1 MNSPA
6 TPLHDYGDTRHV
18 RRVRLIYAICFMS
31 GAAGLGYQ
39 IAWARMFAIG
49 LGHEMPSVLAVVAAF
64 FGGLALGAWALDG
77 KVSRSPHP
85 GRWYAGLETMIGVWG
100 LVSIALIGRFNTL
113 ALDLTGVEPTPL
125 RQWAVAFALPF
136 ICLLPATT
144 AMGATLPAVE
154 RLVAPLV
161 RGGRCVGGL
170 YAANTAGAV
179 IGTLASA
186 FVIMPRFGFTATVVL
201 LAVVNLLCAAA
212 AAAIAQQPTPKL
224 THSNPQPQ
232 PTVSAANALPMRRV
246 VATVFLTGLL
256 GIGYEA
262 LGVRVISQVL
272 ENTVYTFAA
281 VLSIYLIG
289 TAIGAAL
296 YQRFG
301 RTAAPSTLLSYL
313 LLSIATAC
321 MLGILAMPHTKTV
334 YANARRELFGDSLLG
349 VGAAEMAV
357 ALMVFAIPTML
368 MGATFSH
375 LVQAAKHD
383 RGGVGRAMAI
393 NTLGAA
399 LAPLVFGVILL
410 PWIGAKWS
418 LVAASLGY
426 LLLIPNNSNIR
437 WALQA
442 IPVLLVLA
450 LPANLQLLTLY
461 PESKVLDY
469 REGVMASVAVVQESD
484 GHKSLRVNNRFQMGT
499 TRGAVDECLQAY
511 VPLLL
516 HEQPQRALFLGLGSS
531 ITFRAASF
539 MPGLTADGVELIPE
553 VVAVSHH
560 FEPANL
566 PPGYEQS
573 LNTYVADARRF
584 VRVTD
589 HRYDVIVADLFHP
602 GRDGAG
608 WLYTIE
614 HFEAVKQRLNPGG
627 VFCQWLPLYQL
638 DEPTA
643 AVIIRT
649 LMQVFPNARAC
660 VVDFKL
666 DHPMLGLIAT
676 TEPVSY
682 GPDWYRNRVKDK
694 TLAGM
699 LRGALLQNGVRLFGS
714 FIADTESLQRFA
726 ADAPINTDDHP
737 VVLFSAPR
745 FTSQLD
751 ITMYGRLIAML
762 EKCDVDLDNLI
773 DPAAGPDADR
783 FKARLAQFIVARDA
797 YLNGLVAAAE
807 GEEQLAID
815 LFIESIEASVQFT
828 TSYAHCLAIAQHYMK
843 SDPTA
848 ARALIQRVI
857 DARPERTDAKTL
869 LQSLTRNTA
878 TDETAG

>member
-6 TPLHDYGDTRHV
+6 TSRVDHEVARHR
-18 RRVRLIYAICFMS
+18 RRVRVIYVICLLS

-39 IAWARMFAIG
+39 MAWARMFAIG

-77 KVSRSPHP
+77 RVSRSRHP
-85 GRWYAGLETMIGVWG
+85 GRWYAGLEAVIGLWG
-100 LVSIALIGRFNTL
+100 FVSIALIGRFNTL
-113 ALDLTGVEPTPL
+113 ALDLTGVEPSPL

-144 AMGATLPAVE
+144 AMGATLPALE
-154 RLVAPLV
+154 RLVAPMV

-170 YAANTAGAV
+170 YATNTAGAV
-179 IGTLASA
+179 LGTLASA
-186 FVIMPRFGFTATVVL
+186 FVIMPLYGFTMTVIA
-201 LAVVNLLCAAA
+201 LAGVNLLCAAA
-212 AAAIAQQPTPKL
+212 AAAIAQHPT
-224 THSNPQPQ
+224 PQ
-232 PTVSAANALPMRRV
+232 PTQTNVEGRATTDATTTLPFGRL
-246 VATVFLTGLL
+246 VATVFFTGLL

-262 LGVRVISQVL
+262 LGIRVISQVL

-289 TAIGAAL
+289 TAIGAAV
-296 YQRFG
+296 YQRYG
-301 RTAAPSTLLSYL
+301 RTTAHSTLLSYL
-313 LLSIATAC
+313 LCGIATAC
-321 MLGILAMPHTKTV
+321 MLGTLLMPHTKVV
-334 YANARRELFGDSLLG
+334 YAYARRELFGDSLLG
-349 VGAAEMAV
+349 VGAAEMTV

-368 MGATFSH
+368 MGAAFSH

-383 RGGVGRAMAI
+383 KGGVGSAMAI

-410 PWIGAKWS
+410 PWIGTKWS
-418 LVAASLGY
+418 LVVASLGY
-426 LLLIPNNSNIR
+426 LLLIPNNSNVR

-442 IPVLLVLA
+442 VPVLLVLA

-469 REGVMASVAVVQESD
+469 REGIMAAVAVVQEAD

-511 VPLLL
+511 IPLLL
-516 HEQPQRALFLGLGSS
+516 HEEPKRALFLGLGSS
-531 ITFRAASF
+531 ITFRSASF
-539 MPGLTADGVELIPE
+539 MPGLKADGVELIPE
-553 VVAVSHH
+553 VVGVSHH

-566 PPGYEQS
+566 PQGYEQA
-573 LNTYVADARRF
+573 LKTYVADARRF

-589 HRYDVIVADLFHP
+589 HQYDVIVADLFHP

-614 HFEAVKQRLNPGG
+614 HFEAVKQRLSPGG

-643 AVIIRT
+643 AVIVRT
-649 LMQVFPNARAC
+649 LLEVFPNTRAC

-682 GPDWYRNRVKDK
+682 SADWYRKRVTDK

-699 LRGALLQNGVRLFGS
+699 LRGALLQHGIRLFGS
-714 FIADTESLQRFA
+714 FIADAEALDRFA
-726 ADAPINTDDHP
+726 GDAPVNTDDHP
-737 VVLFSAPR
+737 IVLFNAPR

-751 ITMYGRLIAML
+751 ATMYGRLMVML
-762 EKCDVDLDNLI
+762 AKCDVDLDKLI
-773 DPAAGPDADR
+773 DPASGTEAER
-783 FKARLAQFIVARDA
+783 FKAWLAQFIDARDA
-797 YLNGLVAAAE
+797 YLKGLVAAAE
-807 GEEQLAID
+807 GDEEGAID
-815 LFIESIEASVQFT
+815 LFIASIQASLEFT
-828 TSYAHCLAIAQHYMK
+828 TSYAHCLSIAQHYMK

-857 DARPERTDAKTL
+857 DARPERTDAKAL
-869 LQSLTRNTA
+869 LQSLTRNTVTLEA
-878 TDETAG
+878 AV